1 MILWTTLRNAAI
13 VTGTLALG
21 ALAACG
27 GSDGAPIR
35 ATLVDEQ
42 VLYGTLRTEI
52 LVLDGGLGKM
62 EIPLS
67 HIGEVLPVE
76 GGQLENSD
84 GHVKIWLRNGSELVG
99 RWDNP
104 ELGMGID
111 VGGEQV
117 KVDLPVGD
125 LERVQ
130 TQGDELWPEGLVYR
144 VRTTHGDDFLVDAE
158 ASRVV
163 MENDLGVFSP
173 FLSECR
179 SVRPIEDPDGEWRIE
194 LDSGTVLIGNLADD
208 ELTLALPLGPDQ
220 VVVPLAILDSMEQQ
234 SWYFARAQT
243 AETEVE
249 KQEERMFRPS
259 RRSSGAGSTSWKP
272 WDGEPAEA
280 SEAPATDG
288 PSAAPVDEIA
298 IPEPA
303 SAGASADGWFERDA
317 LEQTKRSSD

>member
-1 MILWTTLRNAAI
+1 M
-13 VTGTLALG
+13 
-21 ALAACG
+21 
-27 GSDGAPIR
+27 
-35 ATLVDEQ
+35 
-42 VLYGTLRTEI
+42 
-52 LVLDGGLGKM
+52 
-62 EIPLS
+62 
-67 HIGEVLPVE
+67 
-76 GGQLENSD
+76 
-84 GHVKIWLRNGSELVG
+84 
-99 RWDNP
+99 
-104 ELGMGID
+104 
-111 VGGEQV
+111 
-117 KVDLPVGD
+117 
-125 LERVQ
+125 
-130 TQGDELWPEGLVYR
+130 
-144 VRTTHGDDFLVDAE
+144 
-158 ASRVV
+158 
-163 MENDLGVFSP
+163 
-173 FLSECR
+173 
-179 SVRPIEDPDGEWRIE
+179 
-194 LDSGTVLIGNLADD
+194 LIGNLADD

>member
-1 MILWTTLRNAAI
+1 MRATIHRILATI
-13 VTGTLALG
+13 FTLALG
-21 ALAACG
+21 AIAACG
-27 GSDGAPIR
+27 GDDGAPIR
-35 ATLVDEQ
+35 ATLVDGQ
-42 VLYGTLRTEI
+42 VLYGTLRTEL
-52 LVLDGGLGKM
+52 LVLDGGLGKVQ
-62 EIPLS
+62 IPLT

-76 GGQLENSD
+76 GGQLDSSD

-163 MENDLGVFSP
+163 MENDLGTFSP

-179 SVRPIEDPDGEWRIE
+179 SVRPIDDPDGEWRIE
-194 LDSGTVLIGNLADD
+194 LESGTVLIGNLADD

-234 SWYFARAQT
+234 SWYFASADAAPP
-243 AETEVE
+243 AETER
-249 KQEERMFRPS
+249 EERTFLPT
-259 RRSSGAGSTSWKP
+259 RRATGSGGSSWMA
-272 WDGEPAEA
+272 WDAEGDEA
-280 SEAPATDG
+280 SEDQVADAPA
-288 PSAAPVDEIA
+288 AAPVEQVA
-298 IPEPA
+298 IPEPEESAA
-303 SAGASADGWFERDA
+303 SRDGWFERGA
-317 LEQTKRSSD
+317 LEKTKRSSE